1 MPGMIFKEVRF
12 MYIEYEINTEER
24 EKLENMIFYYKHH
37 GVENMIKSHP
47 SFVVDDFEKILEII
61 SKILEV

>member
-1 MPGMIFKEVRF
+1 